1 MKPLIKLH
9 TTEKAL
15 TGQRINRYVFKV
27 DSDINKISIAG
38 EIKKQYGVKP
48 ISVNIVNVPRKSRK
62 IGRTQGFK
70 PGYKKAII
78 SLAPGQTMEVKSE
91 K

>member
-15 TGQRINRYVFKV
+15 TGQKLNKYVFEV

-38 EIKKQYGVKP
+38 EIKKQYKVKP
-48 ISVNIVNVPRKSRK
+48 LSVNVINVPRKSKK
-62 IGRTQGFK
+62 IGKTQGFR
-70 PGYKKAII
+70 PGYKKAVV
-78 SLAPGQTMEVKSE
+78 SLAPGQTIEIK
-91 K
+91 

>member
-15 TGQRINRYVFKV
+15 TGQKLNKYVFKV

-38 EIKKQYGVKP
+38 EIKKQYKVKP
-48 ISVNIVNVPRKSRK
+48 LSVNVINVPRKSKK
-62 IGRTQGFK
+62 IGKTQGFR
-70 PGYKKAII
+70 PGYKKAVV
-78 SLAPGQTMEVKSE
+78 SLAPGQTIEIK
-91 K
+91 

>member
-15 TGQRINRYVFKV
+15 TGQKLNKYVFKV

-38 EIKKQYGVKP
+38 EIKKQYKVKP
-48 ISVNIVNVPRKSRK
+48 LSVNVINVPRKSKK
-62 IGRTQGFK
+62 IGKTQGFR
-70 PGYKKAII
+70 PGYKKAVV
-78 SLAPGQTMEVKSE
+78 SLDPGQTIEIK
-91 K
+91 